1 MPERMLGPPGSGPG
15 DERSAHGGASPG
27 LAADP
32 LFVGETGALMR
43 AIDWSATPL
52 GPVERWPLTLRSAL
66 SVCLD
71 SPLPMMIWWGPE
83 LVTLYNDAYR
93 PMLGSRKHPGALGRP
108 GRECWLDIWNVIGP
122 MLEGALWRG
131 KATFSDDLLLPLD
144 RHWYREECYFTLSF
158 SPIRDE
164 AGRVHGVFT
173 TAAETTQRV
182 LGERRLRTLRD
193 LALRG
198 MEARTTGEACESA
211 VRTLAA
217 NPGDIPFALLYLLE
231 ADGKR
236 ARLAGATGV
245 APDMLP
251 LSVTLAET
259 ESRGTTWPL
268 AQVARTGRG
277 AQMNDLGARFDALP
291 MSLWGDVPQSGLVL
305 PVARPGPGD
314 LYGFLVL
321 GVSPH
326 RALDDD
332 YRAFLGLVAEYLA
345 LTIADAR
352 AAEEERRG
360 TEALAALDRQPG
372 ELLARERAARA
383 DAERARRRFHDLVQ
397 GLDAILWEA
406 NPKTARFTFVSQH
419 AEKLLGYPVERWMSE
434 PQFWLSL
441 LHPEDRERAVGL
453 CRRAV
458 EEGRDQEL
466 EYRLA
471 AADG

>member
-32 LFVGETGALMR
+32 LLVGEQGAVMR
-43 AIDWSATPL
+43 GIDWSATPL

-83 LVTLYNDAYR
+83 LVALYNDAYR
-93 PMLGSRKHPGALGRP
+93 TMLGSRQHPEALGRP
-108 GRECWLDIWNVIGP
+108 GRECWLDVWNVIGP
-122 MLEGALWRG
+122 MLKGVLWGG

-144 RHWYREECYFTLSF
+144 RHGYREECYFTLSF
-158 SPIRDE
+158 SPIRDQ
-164 AGRVHGVFT
+164 AGRVQGVFT

-251 LSVTLAET
+251 VGVTLAET
-259 ESRGTTWPL
+259 ESGSPTWPL

-277 AQMNDLGARFDALP
+277 AQMNDLGARFEALP

-305 PVARPGPGD
+305 PVARLGPGD

-332 YRAFLGLVAEYLA
+332 YRAFLGLVAEHLA

-352 AAEEERRG
+352 AAEEERRR
-360 TEALAALDRQPG
+360 ALASGALDRQR
-372 ELLARERAARA
+372 EEMLARERAARSE
-383 DAERARRRFHDLVQ
+383 AERAKRRFHDLVQ

-406 NPKTARFTFVSQH
+406 NPKTARFTFVSRH

-441 LHPEDRERAVGL
+441 LHPEDRERAVAL

-458 EEGRDQEL
+458 E
-466 EYRLA
+466 
-471 AADG
+471 